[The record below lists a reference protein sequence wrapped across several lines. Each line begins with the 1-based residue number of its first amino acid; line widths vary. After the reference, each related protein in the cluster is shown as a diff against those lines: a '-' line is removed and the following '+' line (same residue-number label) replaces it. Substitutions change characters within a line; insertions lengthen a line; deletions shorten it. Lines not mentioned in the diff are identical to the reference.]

1 MKKSE
6 ASAKAMIPLTQPSGR
21 EPDDHALVYPRLPC
35 CRHWPF
41 AMSEMGSA
49 CVKTKTDLVVLAKPS
64 DPELDQFGTTVKPGR
79 LEVLEIDDTF
89 CAAHGGQQL
98 AFWNAHHDERGFCAG
113 PHLSR
118 SDRNAGRHHPAAGA
132 DPERHRSA
140 HHRQDATKRVRKHWS
155 NTRIVQ
161 RGDSHYG
168 RTEVMGWAEDSD
180 NDYIFSLPGNSVL
193 DDALVAD
200 AADNLRFH
208 HARSNHIKLRTYT
221 SFAAFQ
227 DKVRTKAAMAA
238 LVPRTRPSA
247 TTASSGHFSP
257 NYCDF
262 HHILLFS
269 N

>member
-1 MKKSE
+1 
-6 ASAKAMIPLTQPSGR
+6 
-21 EPDDHALVYPRLPC
+21 
-35 CRHWPF
+35 
-41 AMSEMGSA
+41 MSEMGSA

-132 DPERHRSA
+132 DPKRHRSA